1 MKRGFWALAALTV
14 LTGPAWAGTPY
25 PVKMTC
31 PVGGEKF
38 THTDTM
44 SSSTWGAR
52 PDGKPYGSWIFPHP
66 IPECPGNRLVVFKDF
81 SKDEIKTLTP
91 LLETPAY
98 RALWADTAYYR
109 LAWLARELGVKD
121 VDAGWVLLQA
131 SWQTDGDPA
140 RKARYQREF
149 VAAVDAASGPDD
161 LSTLSLQARAVN
173 AERELGEFDAAGAR
187 AGAMKARIAA
197 VSAKP
202 ADPDQADNFKGLGDF
217 VTRLQLAI
225 ERKDAASEPLD
236 LITPRVAAD
245 RCLDL
250 EEKGTPD
257 ALCKAASLSE
267 LIEKQRAWRKPKA
280 SPGG

>member
-1 MKRGFWALAALTV
+1 MKRWFLALAALTV

-52 PDGKPYGSWIFPHP
+52 PDGKPYGSWIFPNP

-81 SKDEIKTLTP
+81 SKDEIKALTP

-98 RALWADTAYYR
+98 RALWADTTYYR

-131 SWQTDGDPA
+131 SWQADGDPA

-149 VAAVDAASGPDD
+149 VAAVDASSGPDD
-161 LSTLSLQARAVN
+161 LGTLSLQARAVN
-173 AERELGEFDAAGAR
+173 AERELGDFGAAAARGGAL
-187 AGAMKARIAA
+187 KARIAA

-202 ADPDQADNFKGLGDF
+202 ADQDQADNFKGLDDF
-217 VTRLQLAI
+217 VARLQVAI
-225 ERKDAASEPLD
+225 ARKDAASEPLD
-236 LITPRVAAD
+236 LISPRVAAD

-250 EEKGTPD
+250 QRKGTPD
-257 ALCKAASLSE
+257 ALCKAANLLE
-267 LIEKQRAWRKPKA
+267 LIEKQ
-280 SPGG
+280 